1 MRGPDWN
8 RLVLV
13 GCLLFAASLTTVA
26 RAGVDDGGCRRFLV
40 DERVFVSVQF
50 QADGTA
56 GDIAWLDTV
65 SGRRGEALFA
75 TAADSVLQVEMPGG
89 WCSRAFYLG
98 DLALLF
104 RNPPWDPAATTVA
117 LGISLD

>member
-1 MRGPDWN
+1 MRAPVWT
-8 RLVLV
+8 RLALV
-13 GCLLFAASLTTVA
+13 GGLLLAVFPLAA
-26 RAGVDDGGCRRFLV
+26 RAGEDDACRRFLV

-65 SGRRGEALFA
+65 SGRRGDALFA
-75 TAADSVLQVEMPGG
+75 TDADSVLQVEMPGG

>member
-1 MRGPDWN
+1 MRSPGWK
-8 RLVLV
+8 RLVV
-13 GCLLFAASLTTVA
+13 GGWLLCAAALTTVA
-26 RAGVDDGGCRRFLV
+26 RAGVDDGGCQRFLV

-56 GDIAWLDTV
+56 GGIAWLDTV
-65 SGRRGEALFA
+65 SGRRGDAPFA
-75 TAADSVLQVEMPGG
+75 TDADSVLQVEMPGG

-117 LGISLD
+117 LGVSLD

>member
-1 MRGPDWN
+1 MRVPGWN

-26 RAGVDDGGCRRFLV
+26 RAGVYDGCRRFLV

-65 SGRRGEALFA
+65 RGRRGEALFA